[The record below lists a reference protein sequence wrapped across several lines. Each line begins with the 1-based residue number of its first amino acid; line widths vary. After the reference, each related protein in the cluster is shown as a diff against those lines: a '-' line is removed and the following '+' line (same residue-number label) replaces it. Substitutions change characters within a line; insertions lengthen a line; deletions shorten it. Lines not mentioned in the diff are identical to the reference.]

1 MSTASHPASA
11 KSGQFGRLL
20 RSVASAEKN
29 DSGLKG
35 EAIQADKMRP
45 IIHPPDAVLRAYCDL
60 LHRALV
66 FQRNLRV
73 MPDVSVNEASDL
85 ADAMH
90 NIGSLLVD
98 YGVCFDDQQYR
109 ELYLRPFDRRWAHE
123 GFGLEQFLESRL
135 KRYSGK

>member
-1 MSTASHPASA
+1 MAGP
-11 KSGQFGRLL
+11 SGKTRL
-20 RSVASAEKN
+20 VT
-29 DSGLKG
+29 
-35 EAIQADKMRP
+35 
-45 IIHPPDAVLRAYCDL
+45 HPPDAVLRAYCDL
-60 LHRALV
+60 LSEVLV
-66 FQRNLRV
+66 FQRGLSI
-73 MPDVSVNEASDL
+73 MPDVGEDEASDL

-135 KRYSGK
+135 SRYSKEDRGVFGG